1 MFPDYNGAI
10 NKKIRG
16 MRMYFK
22 LVMEGGHVGA
32 GKSYDM
38 VRYFEGDDIFG
49 VMART
54 RHIPRLKK
62 KAFGSGIKL
71 IKEISWREYIAGKGE
86 ERKDPYLIIRNRH
99 HDRISAL
106 APA

>member
-10 NKKIRG
+10 KKDKG
-16 MRMYFK
+16 QRMYFK

-49 VMART
+49 IMART

-62 KAFGSGIKL
+62 KEFGSGIKL
-71 IKEISWREYIAGKGE
+71 IKEISWREYITGKGQ
-86 ERKDPYLIIRNRH
+86 ERKDPYLNYSRF
-99 HDRISAL
+99 STL
-106 APA
+106 VPA